1 MPFEVLAAAD
11 EERDDCYFFC
21 YEASKPAIYATDIPH
36 FMDSVCMLLLVQCWN
51 LLECKF
57 KGKLHVF

>member
-21 YEASKPAIYATDIPH
+21 YEARKTSDLRYRYSSFYGLCLYVTPCA
-36 FMDSVCMLLLVQCWN
+36 V
-51 LLECKF
+51 LE
-57 KGKLHVF
+57 LIRVYV